1 MAPVPGPH
9 ALGEHDVYLFNEGTH
24 SRLFACLG
32 ALPIDGG
39 TIFRTWAPN
48 AAQVAVVGDFN
59 DWDGLADQMD
69 AVGSTGIWETFV
81 PGVGSG
87 DIYKLRVTAG
97 HGYQVDKADPLA
109 AMGEVP
115 SRTASVVFESDFS
128 WSDDEWMAD
137 RARRQAHDQ
146 PMSVYEVH
154 LGSWRR
160 RVEDGDR
167 WLTYRELAMELAE
180 YCVANG
186 FTHVELLPI
195 AEFPYDGSWGYQG
208 TGFFAPTSRFGTPD
222 DFRWFVDHL
231 HRNEIGV
238 IIDWVPSHFPSD
250 EHGLGYFDGT
260 YLYEHLDPRRRIHP
274 DWGSLSFNYG
284 RDEVRSFLVSSGRN
298 WIERFHVDGLR
309 VDAVASMLYLDYS
322 RDEGEW
328 SPNVYGGKEDL
339 DAIAFLRQVNS
350 ALFGAHPDIV
360 TVAEESTAWPMVSR
374 PPDVGGLG
382 FGFKWDMGWMHDTLD
397 YLSKDPIHRRFHHDQ
412 LTFRSLY
419 VSSENYVLP
428 LSHDEVVHGKG
439 SLLGKMPG
447 DRWQQF
453 ANLRILHG
461 WMHAQPGKKLVF
473 MGAELGQEQEWNH
486 ERSLDWH
493 LLDDDLHAGVQAWV
507 AHLNHLH
514 RTVAALHERD
524 CEGDGI
530 DWVVADDREN
540 SVFALMRR
548 DHHGHPALAVLNAT
562 PIPRPGYR
570 IGVPG
575 GMTWSV
581 IANSDDT
588 RFGGS
593 GYWPETT
600 IEVSQVPS
608 HGRPG
613 SLVLDL
619 PPLSVVILIDDR

>member
-1 MAPVPGPH
+1 MAPVPEAH
-9 ALGEHDVYLFNEGTH
+9 ALGEHDLYLFNEGTH

-32 ALPIDGG
+32 ALPVEGG
-39 TIFRTWAPN
+39 TVFRTWAPN

-59 DWDGLADQMD
+59 GWDGMADQLQPV
-69 AVGSTGIWETFV
+69 AETGIWETFV

-87 DIYKLRVTAG
+87 AVYKLRVTAQ

-109 AMGEVP
+109 AMAEVP
-115 SRTASVVFESDFS
+115 SRTASIVWETDFS
-128 WSDDEWMAD
+128 WSDDEWMAG
-137 RARRQAHDQ
+137 RAHRQQRDQ

-160 RVEDGDR
+160 NADDGNR
-167 WLTYRELAMELAE
+167 WLTYRELAVELAE
-180 YCVANG
+180 HCVAHG

-231 HRNEIGV
+231 HRHDVGV

-284 RDEVRSFLVSSGRN
+284 RNEVRSFLASSGRN

-350 ALFGAHPDIV
+350 ALYEAYPDIV
-360 TVAEESTAWPMVSR
+360 TIAEESTAWPMVSR

-412 LTFRSLY
+412 MTFRSLY

-453 ANLRILHG
+453 ANLRTLYG
-461 WMHAQPGKKLVF
+461 WMHAQPGKKLLF
-473 MGAELGQEQEWNH
+473 MGAELAQEREWRH
-486 ERSLDWH
+486 DESLDWH
-493 LLDDDLHAGVQAWV
+493 LLDDELHAGVLAWV
-507 AHLNHLH
+507 GHLNHLH
-514 RTVAALHERD
+514 RTVPALHERD
-524 CEGDGI
+524 CEGDSI

-540 SVFALMRR
+540 SVFALLRR

-562 PIPRPGYR
+562 PIPRTDYR
-570 IGVPG
+570 VGVPG

-581 IANSDDT
+581 IANSDDA

-593 GYWPETT
+593 GYWQAESVP
-600 IEVSQVPS
+600 VSSTPS
-608 HGRPG
+608 HGRP
-613 SLVLDL
+613 SSVVLDL
-619 PPLSVVILIDDR
+619 PPLSVVILTDDR